1 MPSTDFHDIT
11 TGSNG
16 YAAKSGYDLATGRGS
31 PVAQNVI
38 SYLVSYGTGSSG
50 TGTTTTTGSGTTTST
65 GSGTTTTTG
74 GGTTTTGG
82 GGTTGSGGGAFGGGW
97 WFYGWGGWWYFG
109 SFDQVASSSASAN
122 HGTTAFSLDASHT
135 ELATPAIT
143 HSATESSHAQVSA
156 GP

>member
-50 TGTTTTTGSGTTTST
+50 TGTTTTGSGTTTST
-65 GSGTTTTTG
+65 GSGTTTTGG
-74 GGTTTTGG
+74 GGTTT
-82 GGTTGSGGGAFGGGW
+82 AGGGW

-109 SFDQVASSSASAN
+109 A
-122 HGTTAFSLDASHT
+122 L
-135 ELATPAIT
+135 
-143 HSATESSHAQVSA
+143 
-156 GP
+156 